1 MDELHTLALDLT
13 WSWDPRIRALFA
25 GVGLPS
31 PRGHRAWTAAGLAG
45 IEARAQPLA
54 ECGPS
59 ELWRGM
65 LQLVVTEYRSL
76 VERLDRVEA
85 KLDELAQAD
94 EGTQLLESI
103 PGGRPAGCSAAT
115 SRRSLLF
122 TSSNA
127 RSPLRAPTSL

>member
-1 MDELHTLALDLT
+1 
-13 WSWDPRIRALFA
+13 LFA

-103 PGGRPAGCSAAT
+103 PGVGRRTAEAVSAHLGDPHRFAGAKQVGAYAGLV
-115 SRRSLLF
+115 RRQYQSG
-122 TSSNA
+122 
-127 RSPLRAPTSL
+127 